1 MQFDKQYIQMVEKF
15 YENETDQMKIQN
27 HRQHDSNPDYWNK
40 LLSPLLETNWS
51 DKTVL
56 EFGCGCGRNL
66 DNILKTISL
75 KKIFGCDISQ
85 NNIDYCINYLRE
97 LGHTNFDCFKVDGRN
112 LGKTD
117 SDSIDFIFSTIVL
130 QHIAVYDIR
139 FNILSDMYRCLTKD
153 GICSIQMGFGNRT
166 NSSDYYDNNYHATGT
181 NGTNDVRV
189 TDISQLIGDFEKIGF
204 KEITTTISDSWCD
217 YHDKWIFIKAKK

>member
-66 DNILKTISL
+66 DNILKNL
-75 KKIFGCDISQ
+75 F
-85 NNIDYCINYLRE
+85 YL
-97 LGHTNFDCFKVDGRN
+97 
-112 LGKTD
+112 
-117 SDSIDFIFSTIVL
+117 
-130 QHIAVYDIR
+130 
-139 FNILSDMYRCLTKD
+139 
-153 GICSIQMGFGNRT
+153 
-166 NSSDYYDNNYHATGT
+166 
-181 NGTNDVRV
+181 
-189 TDISQLIGDFEKIGF
+189 
-204 KEITTTISDSWCD
+204 
-217 YHDKWIFIKAKK
+217 